1 MNTTLPPP
9 LPPKD
14 SPRQLLIAIAGSI
27 LAVFAADFLF
37 WGVVPGISISLFGLI
52 FMIVILVSRTRA
64 AILSRKTLLLSVL
77 LVGALTATALEISFT
92 NICVLLAF
100 FTILSGETFFCDRPQ
115 FWSRWLSQVGAIIQF
130 PGRILWIRSSTM
142 SLLPSSSTGILRI
155 FGWFAGVVLPVVLLT
170 ALFALILGA
179 GNAILGT
186 WVNQF
191 FSEFWKWLTSFD
203 FSIGRVI
210 FWTFVTL
217 LSLALIRPA
226 QTGRFW
232 WAWMDRI
239 GRFRKPAKPSLAYWR
254 SVLILAALNAL
265 FCAANSIDAFF
276 LWTHQSIPQGVTY
289 AQFVHQGTAQLI
301 AATLL
306 SALVLIILFNQDESL
321 SGRTL
326 LRITAWVWI
335 GQNLFLL
342 TSIALRLKLY
352 VDAYNL
358 TSQRISVLIFL
369 LIVGGGFLLLS
380 WKILREKSLLWIFGA
395 NFALVFT
402 VFYTVQFLDLGAMAA
417 EYNVSRSEKD
427 PECRIDLVYL
437 KSLGSSGWNSL
448 QRVAEKEGRGT
459 DPFGASAILAGVRRD
474 NDEGKF
480 NLNWRSWQARR
491 AWNLHRFLSSHS

>member
-1 MNTTLPPP
+1 VL
-9 LPPKD
+9 
-14 SPRQLLIAIAGSI
+14 
-27 LAVFAADFLF
+27 
-37 WGVVPGISISLFGLI
+37 LFGALI
-52 FMIVILVSRTRA
+52 S
-64 AILSRKTLLLSVL
+64 S
-77 LVGALTATALEISFT
+77 ALEISFT
-92 NICVLLAF
+92 NICVLLAL
-100 FTILSGETFFCDRPQ
+100 FTILAGETFFCDRPQ
-115 FWSRWLSQVGAIIQF
+115 FWARWLSQVGAIIQF

-239 GRFRKPAKPSLAYWR
+239 GRFPKPANPSLAYWR

-276 LWTHQSIPQGVTY
+276 LWAHQSIPQGVTY

-380 WKILREKSLLWIFGA
+380 WKILREKSLLWVFGA
-395 NFALVFT
+395 NLALLFSM
-402 VFYTVQFLDLGAMAA
+402 FYIVQFLDLGAMAG
-417 EYNVSRSEKD
+417 EYNVSQWEQSPTRPLDVE
-427 PECRIDLVYL
+427 YL
-437 KSLGSSGWNSL
+437 KSLGSSGWEAL
-448 QRVAEKEGRGT
+448 MHAAEKPERGADSLRAYETLT
-459 DPFGASAILAGVRRD
+459 DSHFRSDLVNPTG
-474 NDEGKF
+474 
-480 NLNWRSWQARR
+480 NWRSWQARR
-491 AWNLHRFLSSHS
+491 AWNQHQLLSSHYWSGINAHEFKNLEVR